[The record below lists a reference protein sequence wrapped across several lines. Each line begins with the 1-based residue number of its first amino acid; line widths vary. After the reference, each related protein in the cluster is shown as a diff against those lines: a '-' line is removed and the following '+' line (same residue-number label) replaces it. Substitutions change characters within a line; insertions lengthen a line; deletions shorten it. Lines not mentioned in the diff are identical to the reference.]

1 MTIYPF
7 KPSLISYCWEGQKLL
22 DEVVATTAV
31 VFTGV
36 AVAERKKSFADEG
49 ERERWCDHHMRWLGV

>member
-7 KPSLISYCWEGQKLL
+7 KPGLISYCWEGRKLL

-31 VFTGV
+31 VIVGV
-36 AVAERKKSFADEG
+36 AVAERNKSFAEEG
-49 ERERWCDHHMRWLGV
+49 KRERWCDHHMRWLGV